1 MGTETE
7 ALRWK
12 QWIDRWIKIS
22 SPESSTNTTPSLANS
37 SSSGKVDSS
46 SARKSLLTP
55 EQLQYQLINM
65 VKVGSSLMYA
75 SSSNLQEGDP
85 VFCEGLARELLN
97 NVIHF
102 RLALKCLSGLEVSE
116 VRTTRIASFLTP
128 KACSSLLL
136 SSFILLVQVSGSVSA
151 KIPPQSRP
159 RFAF

>member
-1 MGTETE
+1 MSCLPLQPLRIEMGTETE

-12 QWIDRWIKIS
+12 QWIDRWVKIS
-22 SPESSTNTTPSLANS
+22 SPETGTNTAPSLANS

-65 VKVGSSLMYA
+65 VKVCRTLMA
-75 SSSNLQEGDP
+75 FLNFFKEGDP

-116 VRTTRIASFLTP
+116 VSSGCRII
-128 KACSSLLL
+128 
-136 SSFILLVQVSGSVSA
+136 SFI
-151 KIPPQSRP
+151 PN
-159 RFAF
+159 

>member
-1 MGTETE
+1 M
-7 ALRWK
+7 
-12 QWIDRWIKIS
+12 
-22 SPESSTNTTPSLANS
+22 
-37 SSSGKVDSS
+37 
-46 SARKSLLTP
+46 LLHP
-55 EQLQYQLINM
+55 IF
-65 VKVGSSLMYA
+65 K
-75 SSSNLQEGDP
+75 EGDP

-116 VRTTRIASFLTP
+116 VRTARIASFLTP

-159 RFAF
+159 CFAF